1 MESPLSSIDL
11 HESSM
16 KTSFGHQDEKPA
28 KVIEVPA
35 MEEVPEAL
43 TNISAKEVIINTSV
57 EETELTHI
65 SDEEKM
71 LTDSSAKEETLTN
84 IPAEDMAHAKALAEE
99 EALTNVL
106 AEEEA
111 LTNVLAEEEAPTNVL
126 ADDGAALTN
135 SIVSEAE
142 NDVIRVEYKITRH
155 DPLDVGTGLD
165 SKPHA
170 NPEISQNETKTVSLS
185 ANIFVDD
192 NATKSSAGETFD
204 MPATLHVESSGGDH
218 SKLPSEKGEVEKT
231 FDVPQSSTMRENVII
246 DNNKIEN
253 TTPAATAIR
262 IDTTPDDGEVS
273 TVNGSLVQ
281 EFYHRE
287 LLLLQLMRGG
297 GQQQGSE
304 AVLAGWLGRQPLP
317 TDGGG
322 GLSVDWSV
330 LISVVLTCLFFLAI
344 FLVHQLRRTTANRR
358 RRGPN
363 QKKRLSPL
371 SGSPEEGE
379 LEEEEEGGSL
389 YEYPR
394 YCFCFSDVKQM
405 FLLDYMLDFLITMSF
420 ED

>member
-11 HESSM
+11 HESTM

-28 KVIEVPA
+28 KVIQVPA

-43 TNISAKEVIINTSV
+43 TNISAKEVLINTSV

-71 LTDSSAKEETLTN
+71 LTDSSAKEEMLTN
-84 IPAEDMAHAKALAEE
+84 IPAEDMAH
-99 EALTNVL
+99 TNVL

-111 LTNVLAEEEAPTNVL
+111 LTNVLAEEEALTNVL

-155 DPLDVGTGLD
+155 DPFDVGPGMD

-170 NPEISQNETKTVSLS
+170 DHRTSQNETKTVTLS
-185 ANIFVDD
+185 ANIYVDD
-192 NATKSSAGETFD
+192 KATKSSAGETFD
-204 MPATLHVESSGGDH
+204 MPTTLESSGGDH
-218 SKLPSEKGEVEKT
+218 SKLPSEKVEEVETT
-231 FDVPQSSTMRENVII
+231 FKVSQSSTTRENVII
-246 DNNKIEN
+246 DNNKIEL
-253 TTPAATAIR
+253 TTPAATFIK
-262 IDTTPDDGEVS
+262 IETTPDDDEVS

-297 GQQQGSE
+297 QQQGPAE
-304 AVLAGWLGRQPLP
+304 AVLAGWLGRQPMP
-317 TDGGG
+317 TDGGSG
-322 GLSVDWSV
+322 GGMSVDWSV
-330 LISVVLTCLFFLAI
+330 LISVVLTCLFFLAV

-363 QKKRLSPL
+363 QKRRSPL

-379 LEEEEEGGSL
+379 LEEEEGGGSL

-394 YCFCFSDVKQM
+394 YCFSRIKR
-405 FLLDYMLDFLITMSF
+405 
-420 ED
+420 

>member
-1 MESPLSSIDL
+1 
-11 HESSM
+11 M
-16 KTSFGHQDEKPA
+16 KTSFSHEDEKSA
-28 KVIEVPA
+28 EAIEVPA

-43 TNISAKEVIINTSV
+43 TNISAKEVLINTSV

-71 LTDSSAKEETLTN
+71 LTGNSAEEETLTN
-84 IPAEDMAHAKALAEE
+84 IPGKDMAHNNVLAEK

-111 LTNVLAEEEAPTNVL
+111 LTNDL
-126 ADDGAALTN
+126 ADDGAALTRN
-135 SIVSEAE
+135 NIVSEAE

-155 DPLDVGTGLD
+155 DPLDVGPGMD

-170 NPEISQNETKTVSLS
+170 DPQISQNETKTITLS
-185 ANIFVDD
+185 ANIYVDD

-204 MPATLHVESSGGDH
+204 MPTTLESSVGDH
-218 SKLPSEKGEVEKT
+218 SKLPSEKVEEVETT
-231 FDVPQSSTMRENVII
+231 FEVSQSPIMRENVII

-253 TTPAATAIR
+253 TTPAAASIK
-262 IDTTPDDGEVS
+262 IETTPDDGVVS
-273 TVNGSLVQ
+273 TMNGSLVQ

-297 GQQQGSE
+297 QQQGPE
-304 AVLAGWLGRQPLP
+304 AVLAGWLGRQPMP
-317 TDGGG
+317 TDGGSGG

-330 LISVVLTCLFFLAI
+330 LISVVLTCLFFLAV

-358 RRGPN
+358 RQGPN
-363 QKKRLSPL
+363 QQKRLSPL
-371 SGSPEEGE
+371 TGSPEEGE
-379 LEEEEEGGSL
+379 LEEEEGGGSL

-394 YCFCFSDVKQM
+394 YCVVFY
-405 FLLDYMLDFLITMSF
+405 FLLFFSVPPPLCHSF
-420 ED
+420 